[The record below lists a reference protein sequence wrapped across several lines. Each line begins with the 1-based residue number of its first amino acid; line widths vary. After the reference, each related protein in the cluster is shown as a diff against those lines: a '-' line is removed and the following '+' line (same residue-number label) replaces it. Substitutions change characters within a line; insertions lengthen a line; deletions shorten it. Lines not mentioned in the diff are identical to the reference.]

1 MAECTDYLLGDLQA
15 YFPMI
20 LNCVCVCFSPQ
31 NANLHSPRERLCLV
45 WSYTRKCISRGVEMG
60 KVKNFKHRQ
69 KDSNIFNIGLNMF
82 HIATKL
88 SDIEMICEKAACLWF
103 TLYRRSCM
111 VENDFDFKL
120 CLWERCGWE
129 NKHGFLQVVAF
140 LILSRSALPVM
151 SNPCA
156 HRGFHL
162 ILCRRAPVWWQ
173 LMPRPCTYCPWPLLT
188 SY

>member
-1 MAECTDYLLGDLQA
+1 MAVYWLPLGRPPSLFSYDSKL
-15 YFPMI
+15 
-20 LNCVCVCFSPQ
+20 CCVCFSPQ

-45 WSYTRKCISRGVEMG
+45 WSYTRKCISRGVEVG

-69 KDSNIFNIGLNMF
+69 KDSNIFNIDLNMF

-103 TLYRRSCM
+103 TSYRSCM

-120 CLWERCGWE
+120 CLSERCGWE
-129 NKHGFLQVVAF
+129 NKPGFLQVVAF
-140 LILSRSALPVM
+140 LFLSRSALPVM

-162 ILCRRAPVWWQ
+162 KLCRRAPLWWQ
-173 LMPRPCTYCPWPLLT
+173 LMPRRGTYCPWPLLS